1 MAKDD
6 YFVIVYKILAYL
18 YMRLKSGEEI
28 EAEMLMYDGAL
39 FQINKK
45 YWLYILQNMINDGYI
60 TGLNNIMAGE
70 GYYVNGQLKDCQ
82 ITPKGISYLCE
93 NSTIEKAKQFLKDL
107 KEVTPFI

>member
-28 EAEMLMYDGAL
+28 EAEMLMYDGSL

-45 YWLYILQNMINDGYI
+45 TLVVHFTKYD
-60 TGLNNIMAGE
+60 
-70 GYYVNGQLKDCQ
+70 K
-82 ITPKGISYLCE
+82 
-93 NSTIEKAKQFLKDL
+93 
-107 KEVTPFI
+107 

>member
-18 YMRLKSGEEI
+18 YMKLKAGEEV
-28 EAEMLMYDGAL
+28 EAEMLMYDGSL

-60 TGLNNIMAGE
+60 TGLNNIMVGE
-70 GYYVNGQLKDCQ
+70 GYYVKAQLKDCQ